1 MKPLQ
6 VGGLILL
13 ALIGFFATE
22 GLRGSHVGAAGVG
35 AGDVGAAAPPS
46 IEPAPGAAQDAATQ
60 VAPARPPAA
69 SRPRLAVAFQ
79 LDPGVTGG
87 IFLGT
92 RWVSPPSW
100 FFAQPGKQYVVHAKA
115 QDIDDSGNRV
125 DLDGSWSVSDP
136 QMVAISRGQ
145 DGVVTI
151 TVREPGD
158 SDMTVSAGQD
168 SKLLHVHANRLADSM
183 QVRITQ

>member
-13 ALIGFFATE
+13 AVIGFFATE
-22 GLRGSHVGAAGVG
+22 ALRGSHVRPAGVG
-35 AGDVGAAAPPS
+35 AGYVAAAASPA
-46 IEPAPGAAQDAATQ
+46 IEPTPGTAQAAAMP

-69 SRPRLAVAFQ
+69 PKPRLAVAFQ

-115 QDIDDSGNRV
+115 QNIDDSGNRI
-125 DLDGSWSVSDP
+125 DLDGNWSVSDP

-145 DGVVTI
+145 DGAVTI

-158 SDMTVSAGQD
+158 SDMTVSAGQA
-168 SKLLHVHANRLADSM
+168 SKLLHVHATQLADSM